1 MHGTKTWFFTEL
13 PDNNK
18 ELLEMQKR
26 KLLKIYKVE
35 RQNVRNLES
44 RTKIQK
50 TGQRRENQRVE
61 T

>member
-1 MHGTKTWFFTEL
+1 MHGTKTWFFTKL

-35 RQNVRNLES
+35 RQNVRNLE
-44 RTKIQK
+44 R
-50 TGQRRENQRVE
+50 
-61 T
+61 

>member
-1 MHGTKTWFFTEL
+1 MHGTKTWFFTKL